1 MPIELELSEA
11 FLRSRRSNKWHLH
24 PADVIPAFVADMD
37 LKVADP
43 IHAAIERIVSLR
55 DYGYAKREGDNTV
68 QAAYARFMRRRFG
81 VAIAA
86 DLVQPVGDLVQ
97 ATFASILAFS
107 EPGDGVILHVPNY
120 PPFREAI
127 TATARALKAVPMRD
141 TGQRYEFD
149 IDDMRALVDART
161 RIILLCNPQ
170 NPTGRVFGRDE
181 LLAIGRLAV
190 ERDLIVV
197 ADEIHCDLVY
207 PGHTHIPFFSL
218 GPEIAARTITLN
230 SATKSYNIAGHRCA
244 LMHFGTADLLTRF
257 HARIPA
263 RVTGQPG
270 VVGVDATITAWDEGQ
285 PWLDAAMTHLLRIRN
300 HVIAVLAREIP
311 EIKVHAP
318 EATYLAWLDCTA
330 LRLPTSAYEFFL
342 QNAKVGFSAGETF
355 EPSATQFVRLNFA
368 TSMTIVDEI
377 LGRMAKAVRAR

>member
-1 MPIELELSEA
+1 
-11 FLRSRRSNKWHLH
+11 
-24 PADVIPAFVADMD
+24 
-37 LKVADP
+37 
-43 IHAAIERIVSLR
+43 LR
-55 DYGYAKREGDNTV
+55 DYGYARREGDNTI
-68 QAAYARFMRRRFG
+68 QAAYSRFMRRRFG
-81 VAIAA
+81 VTVAPE
-86 DLVQPVGDLVQ
+86 LVQPVGDLVQ

-127 TATARALKAVPMRD
+127 TATSRALKPVPMRD

-218 GPEIAARTITLN
+218 TPEIAARTITLN

-244 LMHFGTADLLTRF
+244 LMHFGTADLLARF

-285 PWLDAAMTHLLRIRN
+285 PWLDAAMAHLLNVRN

-330 LRLPTSAYEFFL
+330 LGLPTSAYEFFL
-342 QNAKVGFSAGETF
+342 QKAKVGFSAGETF

-377 LGRMAKAVRAR
+377 IGRMTRAVRAR